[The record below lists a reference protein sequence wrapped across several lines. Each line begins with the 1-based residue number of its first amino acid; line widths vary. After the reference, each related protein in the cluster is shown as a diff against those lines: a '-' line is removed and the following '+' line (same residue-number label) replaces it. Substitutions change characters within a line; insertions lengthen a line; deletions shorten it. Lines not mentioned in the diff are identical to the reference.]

1 MRVAL
6 SQKFALGSLVVAA
19 AAVCFPLAVA
29 RAGIPVEHWVT
40 PFVALGV
47 GGALGWFLSRAFA
60 RGFYALRDATERISQ
75 GDLTTQ
81 LAVRSRTRFP
91 DEMTDLSQSVEGML
105 GSLRELVGHVQRT
118 ADRVSHAAGDLARSA
133 QTVTAASAQIQE
145 TVSGV
150 AEGVAG
156 QQGLLGSAARSVHDR
171 AAGIELTA
179 SRAREAFGFSA
190 EASQKAHAG
199 ADVSR
204 LALDKLKNVFERV
217 EQSGE
222 LVFRLESKTRHVH
235 QVIEILTGLVHR
247 TNLLSLNASIEAARA
262 GEAGRGFAVVADEVR
277 KLAES
282 SGRSA
287 SEVAQAVNEIAA
299 ETHVVADSM
308 RESSHMISAG
318 ARGREHH
325 RRLAGADP
333 RRRPRSVGA
342 LRGDLPGRR
351 RPGPGRRASG
361 ELHGRDRED
370 GGGPRAGHRRRG
382 APRREPARRHV
393 GDGRLVRIAGGA
405 GRRAA
410 RRAGSLPYPSRPD
423 IAGRAMSD
431 GSERVLAFE
440 LGGVSWALP
449 LADVREVAEIGALW
463 AIPAVPSALAGVAN
477 HRGDALP
484 VVAASGAARAAR
496 RSACPRPDSCS

>member
-1 MRVAL
+1 VRVAL

-19 AAVCFPLAVA
+19 AAVCFPLAAA

-47 GGALGWFLSRAFA
+47 GGALGWFLSRTFA

-81 LAVRSRTRFP
+81 LATDSRTRFP

-105 GSLRELVGHVQRT
+105 RSLRELVGHVQRT
-118 ADRVSHAAGDLARSA
+118 ADRVTHAAGDLARSA
-133 QTVTAASAQIQE
+133 QTVTAASAQIRE

-156 QQGLLGSAARSVHDR
+156 QQTLLGSAARSVHDR

-318 ARGREHH
+318 REDVNTIAVSLEQIRAAVHEASARSEEIFQDADAQARDAERLATSMDEIAKMVAAHVQAIEDVV
-325 RRLAGADP
+325 RLAGNQHDAT
-333 RRRPRSVGA
+333 SGMA
-342 LRGDLPGRR
+342 ASSESLAALAGELRGVLDRFR
-351 RPGPGRRASG
+351 IRPGPTSQ
-361 ELHGRDRED
+361 D
-370 GGGPRAGHRRRG
+370 
-382 APRREPARRHV
+382 
-393 GDGRLVRIAGGA
+393 
-405 GRRAA
+405 
-410 RRAGSLPYPSRPD
+410 
-423 IAGRAMSD
+423 
-431 GSERVLAFE
+431 ER
-440 LGGVSWALP
+440 
-449 LADVREVAEIGALW
+449 
-463 AIPAVPSALAGVAN
+463 
-477 HRGDALP
+477 
-484 VVAASGAARAAR
+484 
-496 RSACPRPDSCS
+496 